1 MGKAAPYMLKELCGR
16 FYSLLKKE
24 AAHENEPQRILFLL
38 RNIML
43 LLGLYFLIF
52 PLVMCLVSPR
62 TRGWIGYVFAVL
74 AALIFF
80 GTYRLRV
87 RTGVVMCVTLQLAW
101 VVIFILMYGWDC
113 GIQHLMFEMLVLV
126 YFAIYNGVG

>member
-74 AALIFF
+74 TALIFF
-80 GTYRLRV
+80 GTYRLQV
-87 RTGVVMCVTLQLAW
+87 RTA
-101 VVIFILMYGWDC
+101 
-113 GIQHLMFEMLVLV
+113 
-126 YFAIYNGVG
+126 GVGCDLYPDVWLGLRYSAPDV

>member
-1 MGKAAPYMLKELCGR
+1 MLNELCGR

-24 AAHENEPQRILFLL
+24 AAHENEPQRILFLV

-62 TRGWIGYVFAVL
+62 T
-74 AALIFF
+74 
-80 GTYRLRV
+80 
-87 RTGVVMCVTLQLAW
+87 
-101 VVIFILMYGWDC
+101 
-113 GIQHLMFEMLVLV
+113 
-126 YFAIYNGVG
+126 

>member
-87 RTGVVMCVTLQLAW
+87 RTGVVMCVGCDLYPDVWLGLRYSAPD
-101 VVIFILMYGWDC
+101 V
-113 GIQHLMFEMLVLV
+113 
-126 YFAIYNGVG
+126 

>member
-1 MGKAAPYMLKELCGR
+1 
-16 FYSLLKKE
+16 
-24 AAHENEPQRILFLL
+24 
-38 RNIML
+38 ML

-126 YFAIYNGVG
+126 YFAIYNGVGYKIGYTAFLFAVRTQRLYCRL

>member
-80 GTYRLRV
+80 GTYRRSDV
-87 RTGVVMCVTLQLAW
+87 RDTA
-101 VVIFILMYGWDC
+101 
-113 GIQHLMFEMLVLV
+113 
-126 YFAIYNGVG
+126 AGVGCDLYPDVWLGLRYSASDV